1 MYCEIIFIFAPLIS
15 FVLNIKVFMTLRLLG
30 RRSDTLGSRVR
41 TAVLLPVAIVGDM
54 CLCVAFLGAWIIK
67 YVLEKYEN

>member
-1 MYCEIIFIFAPLIS
+1 
-15 FVLNIKVFMTLRLLG
+15 MTLRLLG